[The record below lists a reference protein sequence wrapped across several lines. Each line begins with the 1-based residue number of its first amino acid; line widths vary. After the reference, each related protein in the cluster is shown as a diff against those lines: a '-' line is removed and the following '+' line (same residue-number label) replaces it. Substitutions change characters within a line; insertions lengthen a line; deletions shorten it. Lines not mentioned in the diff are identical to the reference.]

1 MNEEEEEEVFFFF
14 FLDFLFFL
22 NFQHVQQK
30 SALFAFSSKRKS
42 SSRFKSICSRIQMM
56 MSSPPPPPSVS
67 LSTLSAKT
75 MILTRTI
82 QTTRKTG
89 RGRRERRS
97 FSSSS
102 SSALTSK
109 TLKTKSTTTTRRE
122 GRRRRRGRR
131 ESTFRTRANEDDE
144 DFAIFRFTLG
154 IPGFD
159 DGDIPRVLGVLAGA
173 LLLANHA
180 SSGNVS
186 SAQSR
191 AELIGALLV
200 CACFYAP
207 ELGRRIQEAT
217 TGSSS
222 SSKKNSVDMLGGSSQ
237 FLVEE
242 SYKETKNTNYAWASY
257 AALTNTNA
265 KGVAFFEDT
274 NEGKLMMTVARG
286 SVRTIEDGASASSN
300 SEVLRKLAKGFSY
313 DRLDVKEDGNLYLS
327 SRMELD
333 AAEANRWE
341 FLPPG
346 AESAV
351 VRRAKTGSKGVVVA
365 YSDQPRAFNAKARL
379 WLGALAEKMSTSD

>member
-1 MNEEEEEEVFFFF
+1 MNEEEEEFFSFFFEF
-14 FLDFLFFL
+14 PEFHRNLLCFLSR
-22 NFQHVQQK
+22 QK
-30 SALFAFSSKRKS
+30 ENPPPAKAFVV
-42 SSRFKSICSRIQMM
+42 IQMMM

-67 LSTLSAKT
+67 LSTLSAKM

-97 FSSSS
+97 FSSS

>member
-1 MNEEEEEEVFFFF
+1 MNEEEEEFFSFFFEF
-14 FLDFLFFL
+14 PEFHRNLLCL
-22 NFQHVQQK
+22 LSRQK
-30 SALFAFSSKRKS
+30 ENPPPAKAFVV
-42 SSRFKSICSRIQMM
+42 IQMMM

-97 FSSSS
+97 FSSS

>member
-1 MNEEEEEEVFFFF
+1 MNEEEEEFFSFFFEF
-14 FLDFLFFL
+14 PEFHRNLLCL
-22 NFQHVQQK
+22 LSRQK
-30 SALFAFSSKRKS
+30 ENPPPAKAFVV
-42 SSRFKSICSRIQMM
+42 IQMM

-97 FSSSS
+97 FSSS

>member
-1 MNEEEEEEVFFFF
+1 MAPAKASV
-14 FLDFLFFL
+14 
-22 NFQHVQQK
+22 
-30 SALFAFSSKRKS
+30 
-42 SSRFKSICSRIQMM
+42 IQMM
-56 MSSPPPPPSVS
+56 MSSPPPPSLSSSSVS
-67 LSTLSAKT
+67 LSTLSAKM

-89 RGRRERRS
+89 RGRRGRRS
-97 FSSSS
+97 FSSSSS

-109 TLKTKSTTTTRRE
+109 TLKTKSISTTTRRE
-122 GRRRRRGRR
+122 GRRRRGRR

-159 DGDIPRVLGVLAGA
+159 DGDIPRVLGMLAGA

-313 DRLDVKEDGNLYLS
+313 DRLDVKEDGNLYMS

>member
-1 MNEEEEEEVFFFF
+1 MNEEEEEFFSFFFEF
-14 FLDFLFFL
+14 PTEICFL
-22 NFQHVQQK
+22 VSRQK
-30 SALFAFSSKRKS
+30 ENPPPAKAFVV
-42 SSRFKSICSRIQMM
+42 IQMM

-67 LSTLSAKT
+67 LSTLSAKM

-97 FSSSS
+97 FSSS

>member
-1 MNEEEEEEVFFFF
+1 M
-14 FLDFLFFL
+14 
-22 NFQHVQQK
+22 NFQQIRNLLCLLSRQK
-30 SALFAFSSKRKS
+30 ENPPPALKAF
-42 SSRFKSICSRIQMM
+42 IVLIQMM

-89 RGRRERRS
+89 RGRQERRS

>member
-82 QTTRKTG
+82 QTTR

-97 FSSSS
+97 FSSSSSS

-109 TLKTKSTTTTRRE
+109 TLKTKSTTTTRRS

>member
-67 LSTLSAKT
+67 LSTLSAKM

>member
-1 MNEEEEEEVFFFF
+1 MNEEEEEFFSFFFEF
-14 FLDFLFFL
+14 PEFHRNLLCL
-22 NFQHVQQK
+22 LSRQK
-30 SALFAFSSKRKS
+30 ENPPPAKAFVV
-42 SSRFKSICSRIQMM
+42 IQMMM

-67 LSTLSAKT
+67 LSTLSAKM

-97 FSSSS
+97 FSSS

-200 CACFYAP
+200 WACFYAP

>member
-82 QTTRKTG
+82 QTTR

-97 FSSSS
+97 FSSSSSS

-286 SVRTIEDGASASSN
+286 SVRTIEDGASAGSN

>member
-1 MNEEEEEEVFFFF
+1 MNEEEEEEFFSFFFEF
-14 FLDFLFFL
+14 PEFHRNLLCL
-22 NFQHVQQK
+22 LSRQK
-30 SALFAFSSKRKS
+30 ENPPPAKAFVV
-42 SSRFKSICSRIQMM
+42 IQMMM

-97 FSSSS
+97 FSSS

>member
-1 MNEEEEEEVFFFF
+1 MNEEEEEEFFSFFFEF
-14 FLDFLFFL
+14 PEFHRNLLCL
-22 NFQHVQQK
+22 LSRQK
-30 SALFAFSSKRKS
+30 ENPPPAKAFVV
-42 SSRFKSICSRIQMM
+42 IQMMM

-67 LSTLSAKT
+67 LSTLSAKM

-97 FSSSS
+97 FSSS

>member
-1 MNEEEEEEVFFFF
+1 
-14 FLDFLFFL
+14 
-22 NFQHVQQK
+22 
-30 SALFAFSSKRKS
+30 
-42 SSRFKSICSRIQMM
+42 
-56 MSSPPPPPSVS
+56 MSSPPPPSSVS
-67 LSTLSAKT
+67 ISTSAKK

-82 QTTRKTG
+82 QTTRTG
-89 RGRRERRS
+89 RGRRRGRRS

-102 SSALTSK
+102 SALTTK
-109 TLKTKSTTTTRRE
+109 TLKTKSTKSTSRE
-122 GRRRRRGRR
+122 GRRRRGRR

-159 DGDIPRVLGVLAGA
+159 DGDIPRVLGMLAGA

-222 SSKKNSVDMLGGSSQ
+222 SSKMNSVDMLGGSSQ

-286 SVRTIEDGASASSN
+286 SVRTIEDGESASSN

>member
-1 MNEEEEEEVFFFF
+1 MNEEEEEFFSFFFEF
-14 FLDFLFFL
+14 PEFHRNLLCL
-22 NFQHVQQK
+22 LSRQK
-30 SALFAFSSKRKS
+30 ENPPPALKAFVV
-42 SSRFKSICSRIQMM
+42 IIQMM

-97 FSSSS
+97 FSSS

>member
-1 MNEEEEEEVFFFF
+1 
-14 FLDFLFFL
+14 
-22 NFQHVQQK
+22 
-30 SALFAFSSKRKS
+30 
-42 SSRFKSICSRIQMM
+42 
-56 MSSPPPPPSVS
+56 
-67 LSTLSAKT
+67 
-75 MILTRTI
+75 
-82 QTTRKTG
+82 
-89 RGRRERRS
+89 
-97 FSSSS
+97 
-102 SSALTSK
+102 
-109 TLKTKSTTTTRRE
+109 
-122 GRRRRRGRR
+122 
-131 ESTFRTRANEDDE
+131 
-144 DFAIFRFTLG
+144 
-154 IPGFD
+154 
-159 DGDIPRVLGVLAGA
+159 VLGVLAGA

-217 TGSSS
+217 AGSSS

-327 SRMELD
+327 KKKLSQIM
-333 AAEANRWE
+333 
-341 FLPPG
+341 FYSG
-346 AESAV
+346 
-351 VRRAKTGSKGVVVA
+351 T
-365 YSDQPRAFNAKARL
+365 YSDADFVSSEGTAFEKIIFVSPDDDDYSDSIGYVEHDVIKCSENIKAFT
-379 WLGALAEKMSTSD
+379 EKRDAFDT

>member
-1 MNEEEEEEVFFFF
+1 MKKKKKKFFSFFFF
-14 FLDFLFFL
+14 FFEFLL
-22 NFQHVQQK
+22 CLLSRQK
-30 SALFAFSSKRKS
+30 ENPPPALKAFVV
-42 SSRFKSICSRIQMM
+42 IIQMMM
-56 MSSPPPPPSVS
+56 MSSPPAPPSVS
-67 LSTLSAKT
+67 LSTLS
-75 MILTRTI
+75 
-82 QTTRKTG
+82 G

>member
-1 MNEEEEEEVFFFF
+1 MAPAKASV
-14 FLDFLFFL
+14 
-22 NFQHVQQK
+22 
-30 SALFAFSSKRKS
+30 
-42 SSRFKSICSRIQMM
+42 IQMM
-56 MSSPPPPPSVS
+56 MSSPPPPSLSSSSVS
-67 LSTLSAKT
+67 LSTLSAKM

-89 RGRRERRS
+89 RGRRGRRS

-102 SSALTSK
+102 SALTTK
-109 TLKTKSTTTTRRE
+109 TLKTKSISTTTRRE
-122 GRRRRRGRR
+122 GRRGRGRR

-222 SSKKNSVDMLGGSSQ
+222 SSKRNSVDMLGGSSQ

>member
-1 MNEEEEEEVFFFF
+1 MNEEEEEFFSFFFEF
-14 FLDFLFFL
+14 PEFHRNLLCL
-22 NFQHVQQK
+22 LSRQK
-30 SALFAFSSKRKS
+30 KENPPPAKAFVV
-42 SSRFKSICSRIQMM
+42 IQMMM

-67 LSTLSAKT
+67 LSTLSAKM

-97 FSSSS
+97 FSSS

>member
-1 MNEEEEEEVFFFF
+1 
-14 FLDFLFFL
+14 
-22 NFQHVQQK
+22 
-30 SALFAFSSKRKS
+30 
-42 SSRFKSICSRIQMM
+42 MM
-56 MSSPPPPPSVS
+56 MSSPPPPSLSSSSVS
-67 LSTLSAKT
+67 LSTLSAKM

-89 RGRRERRS
+89 RERRERRS
-97 FSSSS
+97 FSSS

-109 TLKTKSTTTTRRE
+109 TLKTKSISTTTRRE
-122 GRRRRRGRR
+122 GRRRRGRR

-286 SVRTIEDGASASSN
+286 SVRTIEDGASAGSN

>member
-1 MNEEEEEEVFFFF
+1 MNEEEEEFFSFFFEF
-14 FLDFLFFL
+14 PEFHRNLLCL
-22 NFQHVQQK
+22 LSRQK
-30 SALFAFSSKRKS
+30 KENPPPAKAFVV
-42 SSRFKSICSRIQMM
+42 IQMM

-97 FSSSS
+97 FSSS

>member
-1 MNEEEEEEVFFFF
+1 
-14 FLDFLFFL
+14 
-22 NFQHVQQK
+22 
-30 SALFAFSSKRKS
+30 
-42 SSRFKSICSRIQMM
+42 M
-56 MSSPPPPPSVS
+56 MSSPPPPSSVS
-67 LSTLSAKT
+67 LSTSAK

-82 QTTRKTG
+82 QTTRTG
-89 RGRRERRS
+89 KRERRGRRI

-102 SSALTSK
+102 SSALTTK
-109 TLKTKSTTTTRRE
+109 TLKTKSTKSTTRRE
-122 GRRRRRGRR
+122 GRRGRGRR

-300 SEVLRKLAKGFSY
+300 GEVLRKLAKGFSY

-351 VRRAKTGSKGVVVA
+351 VRRAKTGSRGVVVA

>member
-1 MNEEEEEEVFFFF
+1 MNEEEEEFFSFFFEF
-14 FLDFLFFL
+14 PEFHRNLLCL
-22 NFQHVQQK
+22 LSRQK
-30 SALFAFSSKRKS
+30 ENPPPAKAFVV
-42 SSRFKSICSRIQMM
+42 IQMMM
-56 MSSPPPPPSVS
+56 MSSPPPPSLSSSSVS
-67 LSTLSAKT
+67 LSTLSAKM

-97 FSSSS
+97 FSSS

>member
-82 QTTRKTG
+82 QTTRKTR

-97 FSSSS
+97 FSSSSS

-122 GRRRRRGRR
+122 GRRRRGRR

>member
-1 MNEEEEEEVFFFF
+1 MAPAKASV
-14 FLDFLFFL
+14 
-22 NFQHVQQK
+22 
-30 SALFAFSSKRKS
+30 
-42 SSRFKSICSRIQMM
+42 IQMM
-56 MSSPPPPPSVS
+56 MSSPPPPSLSSSSVS
-67 LSTLSAKT
+67 LSTLSAKM

-102 SSALTSK
+102 SALTSK
-109 TLKTKSTTTTRRE
+109 TLKTKSISTTTRRE
-122 GRRRRRGRR
+122 GRRRRGRR

>member
-1 MNEEEEEEVFFFF
+1 MNEEEEEFFSFF
-14 FLDFLFFL
+14 FLFFL
-22 NFQHVQQK
+22 NFQQRRIVAPAK
-30 SALFAFSSKRKS
+30 ALV
-42 SSRFKSICSRIQMM
+42 IQMM
-56 MSSPPPPPSVS
+56 MSSPPPPSLSSSSVS
-67 LSTLSAKT
+67 LSTLSAKM

>member
-1 MNEEEEEEVFFFF
+1 
-14 FLDFLFFL
+14 
-22 NFQHVQQK
+22 
-30 SALFAFSSKRKS
+30 
-42 SSRFKSICSRIQMM
+42 MM
-56 MSSPPPPPSVS
+56 TSSPPPPSSVS
-67 LSTLSAKT
+67 ISTSAKKT
-75 MILTRTI
+75 ILTRTI
-82 QTTRKTG
+82 QTTRTG
-89 RGRRERRS
+89 RGRRRGRRS

-102 SSALTSK
+102 SALTTK
-109 TLKTKSTTTTRRE
+109 TLKTKSTKSTSRE
-122 GRRRRRGRR
+122 GRRRRGRR

-159 DGDIPRVLGVLAGA
+159 DGDIPRVLGMLAGA

-222 SSKKNSVDMLGGSSQ
+222 SSKMNSVDMLGGSSQ

-286 SVRTIEDGASASSN
+286 SVRTIEDGESASSN

>member
-1 MNEEEEEEVFFFF
+1 MF
-14 FLDFLFFL
+14 
-22 NFQHVQQK
+22 
-30 SALFAFSSKRKS
+30 
-42 SSRFKSICSRIQMM
+42 
-56 MSSPPPPPSVS
+56 
-67 LSTLSAKT
+67 
-75 MILTRTI
+75 
-82 QTTRKTG
+82 
-89 RGRRERRS
+89 
-97 FSSSS
+97 
-102 SSALTSK
+102 
-109 TLKTKSTTTTRRE
+109 
-122 GRRRRRGRR
+122 
-131 ESTFRTRANEDDE
+131 
-144 DFAIFRFTLG
+144 
-154 IPGFD
+154 
-159 DGDIPRVLGVLAGA
+159 AGA

>member
-1 MNEEEEEEVFFFF
+1 MNEEEEEEVFFKI
-14 FLDFLFFL
+14 FLFFL
-22 NFQHVQQK
+22 KFPTNQK
-30 SALFAFSSKRKS
+30 SALLAFSSKRKS
-42 SSRFKSICSRIQMM
+42 SSRFKSIYSRIQMM

-97 FSSSS
+97 FSSSSS

>member
-1 MNEEEEEEVFFFF
+1 MNEEEEEFFSFFFEF
-14 FLDFLFFL
+14 PEFHRNLLCL
-22 NFQHVQQK
+22 LSRQK
-30 SALFAFSSKRKS
+30 ENPPPAKAFVV
-42 SSRFKSICSRIQMM
+42 IQMMM

-67 LSTLSAKT
+67 LSTLSAKM

-97 FSSSS
+97 FSSS

-191 AELIGALLV
+191 AELIGVLLV